1 VRTKY
6 SPQNSV
12 PTKLTTIG
20 FIGGTGD
27 LGTGIAIHLAKEY
40 EILLGS
46 RSLEKAQAAVNTIL
60 TEKGNRDYLKRNL
73 KPEENNKVVETCKII
88 LLTVPHENA
97 IETIKGLSTSFC
109 GDQILISAVAPVVK
123 VGKEF
128 LSQIDSSGKSV
139 SQQIAELV
147 PKSVKIA
154 TAFQSVPAH
163 ILYEER
169 PISSDVLVTSDE
181 LETYQKI
188 AEIISKIEGLRPLY
202 LGTLNLS
209 GEVERLTAL
218 VLNIAIRNKL
228 KSPTPKFNSF

>member
-1 VRTKY
+1 MQK
-6 SPQNSV
+6 
-12 PTKLTTIG
+12 IG

-27 LGTGIAIHLAKEY
+27 LGTAIAIHLAKEY

-46 RSLEKAQAAVNTIL
+46 RSVEKAQAAVNAIL
-60 TEKGNRDYLKRNL
+60 MEKGKRDYLAQNMT
-73 KPEENNKVVETCKII
+73 PTENEKVVETCKII

-97 IETIKGLSTSFC
+97 IATIKGLAARFS
-109 GDQILISAVAPVVK
+109 GDQILISAVAPVVR

-128 LSQIDSSGKSV
+128 HSEVDASGKSV
-139 SQQIAELV
+139 SQQIAHLV
-147 PKSVKIA
+147 PKSVKVA

-163 ILYEER
+163 ILYEEK
-169 PISSDVLVTSDE
+169 PISSDVLVACDE
-181 LETYQKI
+181 LETYQEV

-209 GEVERLTAL
+209 GEIERLTAL
-218 VLNIAIRNKL
+218 ILNIAIKNKL

>member
-1 VRTKY
+1 M
-6 SPQNSV
+6 
-12 PTKLTTIG
+12 TTIG

-46 RSLEKAQAAVNTIL
+46 RSLEKARASVETIL
-60 TEKGNRDYLKRNL
+60 NEKGRRKYLEKNL
-73 KPEENNKVVETCKII
+73 KAAENKVVVESCKFI
-88 LLTVPHENA
+88 LLTVPHENS
-97 IETIKGLSTSFC
+97 IQTVKGLVGSFA
-109 GDQILISAVAPVVK
+109 GDQILVSAVAPVIR

-128 LSQIDSSGKSV
+128 RSTIDQDGKSF
-139 SQQIAELV
+139 SQQISELV
-147 PKSVKIA
+147 PSSVKVA

-169 PISSDVLVTSDE
+169 NISSDVLVTCDD
-181 LETYQKI
+181 LDTYQKV
-188 AEIISKIEGLRPLY
+188 AEVVSKIEGLRPLY